1 MNRMRDNWIQSWVSS
16 AREIIKRCCFC
27 CDIPPLFRFF
37 IYTNNLRHRVST
49 CLYASGKREEFPS
62 SPVFQQPHEYHYHNF
77 TRENTFKKTPF
88 SIFFKDVME
97 GSLIR
102 FNHNNAGSYSA
113 LVFDSTRA
121 QLIVAARYSNN
132 SHYCVC
138 LSIMICIFLK
148 NTIKK
153 KCL

>member
-1 MNRMRDNWIQSWVSS
+1 MNRIRDNWIQSWVSS
-16 AREIIKRCCFC
+16 ARDHQEMLLLLWHSSSSSSF
-27 CDIPPLFRFF
+27 FF

-62 SPVFQQPHEYHYHNF
+62 SLQSFNSLMNIIIIILREKRIYIQQKHLFLY
-77 TRENTFKKTPF
+77 
-88 SIFFKDVME
+88 IFLKDVME

-102 FNHNNAGSYSA
+102 FNHSNAGSYSA

-138 LSIMICIFLK
+138 LSLSWFASF
-148 NTIKK
+148 
-153 KCL
+153 